1 MEDYYK
7 YLNESLREKFS
18 LDIFKHYDNMIE
30 SRNKYVDLFN
40 DYIDS
45 QNGVIIEPNSK
56 ENVFGYIFAIS
67 THFFDE
73 LLNNI
78 VLSSY
83 DSAHFSIRRIVEN
96 HVILTFLLNNVQSIS
111 DFFKQVSMS
120 KYKHVMSNDTLRAQL
135 TSEDIIKIEEEYR
148 EIREEIITHFG
159 LETPLSG
166 SRSDNLDKALRSNY
180 YWAFRKFDFAENISF
195 KKLCNNIGDVEDYN
209 SFSQSS
215 NRVHSNNIM
224 EYTLMMTSDY
234 KEEMY
239 LAYMYCRYMI
249 KFVTK
254 LKENYTTLQYS
265 NISRVLIDLDREIE
279 DIYSKGLEGTIK
291 QENKPYCN

>member
-1 MEDYYK
+1 MKKHMENYHK
-7 YLNESLREKFS
+7 YLNESLLQKFS
-18 LDIFKHYDNMIE
+18 LNDFKHYDNMIE
-30 SRNKYVDLFN
+30 SRNKYVDLFD
-40 DYIDS
+40 DYRDS
-45 QNGVIIEPNSK
+45 QEGVIVEPNSK
-56 ENVFGYIFAIS
+56 ENVFGYIFATS

-96 HVILTFLLNNVQSIS
+96 YVILTFLLKNDQSIS

-120 KYKHVMSNDTLRAQL
+120 RYKHVKSSETLRAHL
-135 TSEDIIKIEEEYR
+135 KPEDIIKIEEEYR
-148 EIREEIITHFG
+148 EIREEIINHFG

-166 SRSDNLDKALRSNY
+166 KKSDDLDKALRSNY
-180 YWAFRKFDFAENISF
+180 YWAFREFDFAENISF
-195 KKLCNNIGDVEDYN
+195 KKLCDNIGSIEDYT

-239 LAYMYCRYMI
+239 LAYMYCRYII

-265 NISRVLIDLDREIE
+265 EISRVLIDLDTEIE
-279 DIYSKGLEGTIK
+279 DIYSKGL
-291 QENKPYCN
+291 